1 MTAST
6 RVLHGPR
13 RAWMAD
19 VLTAAAILAPVLLA
33 AGSR

>member
-13 RAWMAD
+13 RAWLAD
-19 VLTAAAILAPVLLA
+19 VLTAAAIFALVPLA